1 MGTNIIGTSD
11 NKWID
16 ATSGERVSSVST
28 ISTKREFSSSLQN
41 SVSVFLNSFGIWGGE
56 VCEN

>member
-11 NKWID
+11 SKWID

-28 ISTKREFSSSLQN
+28 ISTKREFSSSLQS
-41 SVSVFLNSFGIWGGE
+41 SVSVRSNSFGIWGEE
-56 VCEN
+56 VSEN